1 MSSILD
7 INNQIEEYEKKIEDL
22 KEQKIPLNF
31 IKYFNIEKKDVKKMK
46 NLTIEA
52 KYVYND
58 HENDEYGH
66 DANAYLKITYD
77 NNENL
82 EIEYAEAQGEGTES
96 RYTPTIDCEINGTE
110 NAKKLLFKNL
120 DFDEDDYI
128 ELRDIIKFIVKH

>member
-1 MSSILD
+1 MSSIQE
-7 INNQIEEYEKKIEDL
+7 INNQIKEYEEKIKDL
-22 KEQKIPLNF
+22 KKQKIPMNF

-52 KYVYND
+52 KYVYNN

-66 DANAYLKITYD
+66 DAKAYLKITYD
-77 NNENL
+77 NNEHL
-82 EIEYAEAQGEGTES
+82 EIEYAEAQGAGTES

-120 DFDEDDYI
+120 DFHEDEYI